1 MIDYRSI
8 DIPHNSRIGYCYKDW
23 CLIPSGLKYNSML
36 ISEFIQQL
44 QDLCDN
50 EGDMEIV
57 IVTGNNELGSIPH
70 VKKSPLYDQFEIT
83 KY

>member
-1 MIDYRSI
+1 
-8 DIPHNSRIGYCYKDW
+8 
-23 CLIPSGLKYNSML
+23 ML
-36 ISEFIQQL
+36 ISEFLQKL

-57 IVTGNNELGSIPH
+57 IVTGKNGLGSIPH
-70 VKKSPLYDQFEIT
+70 VKKSSFYDQFEIT

>member
-1 MIDYRSI
+1 
-8 DIPHNSRIGYCYKDW
+8 
-23 CLIPSGLKYNSML
+23 ML

-57 IVTGNNELGSIPH
+57 IVTCNNRLGSIPH
-70 VKKSPLYDQFEIT
+70 VKKSPFYDQFEIT

>member
-1 MIDYRSI
+1 
-8 DIPHNSRIGYCYKDW
+8 
-23 CLIPSGLKYNSML
+23 ML

-57 IVTGNNELGSIPH
+57 MMNEDKRIGFHFAI
-70 VKKSPLYDQFEIT
+70 
-83 KY
+83 

>member
-1 MIDYRSI
+1 MAVLYSQLYLTINRLLAQNI
-8 DIPHNSRIGYCYKDW
+8 KN
-23 CLIPSGLKYNSML
+23 ML

-57 IVTGNNELGSIPH
+57 IVTGNNGLGSIPH

>member
-1 MIDYRSI
+1 
-8 DIPHNSRIGYCYKDW
+8 
-23 CLIPSGLKYNSML
+23 ML

-57 IVTGNNELGSIPH
+57 IVTGNNGLGSVPH
-70 VKKSPLYDQFEIT
+70 VKKSRLYDQFEIA
-83 KY
+83 KR

>member
-1 MIDYRSI
+1 
-8 DIPHNSRIGYCYKDW
+8 
-23 CLIPSGLKYNSML
+23 ML

-57 IVTGNNELGSIPH
+57 IVTGKNRLGSIPH
-70 VKKSPLYDQFEIT
+70 VKKSPIYDQFEIT

>member
-1 MIDYRSI
+1 
-8 DIPHNSRIGYCYKDW
+8 
-23 CLIPSGLKYNSML
+23 ML

-57 IVTGNNELGSIPH
+57 IDNNGLGSIPH
-70 VKKSPLYDQFEIT
+70 VKKLPIYDQFEIV
-83 KY
+83 KR

>member
-1 MIDYRSI
+1 
-8 DIPHNSRIGYCYKDW
+8 
-23 CLIPSGLKYNSML
+23 ML

-44 QDLCDN
+44 QYLCDN

-57 IVTGNNELGSIPH
+57 MITDNNRLGSIPH

-83 KY
+83 KVLTAFGHKDKEYE

>member
-1 MIDYRSI
+1 
-8 DIPHNSRIGYCYKDW
+8 
-23 CLIPSGLKYNSML
+23 ML

-57 IVTGNNELGSIPH
+57 MVTDSNSLGVEPH
-70 VKKSPLYDQFEIT
+70 VVKSSFYEQFEIA
-83 KY
+83 KC

>member
-1 MIDYRSI
+1 
-8 DIPHNSRIGYCYKDW
+8 
-23 CLIPSGLKYNSML
+23 ML

-57 IVTGNNELGSIPH
+57 IATGNNGLGSIPH

-83 KY
+83 KVLTAFGHKDKKYE

>member
-1 MIDYRSI
+1 
-8 DIPHNSRIGYCYKDW
+8 
-23 CLIPSGLKYNSML
+23 ML
-36 ISEFIQQL
+36 ISEFIQKL

-57 IVTGNNELGSIPH
+57 IVTDNNGLGSIPN

>member
-1 MIDYRSI
+1 
-8 DIPHNSRIGYCYKDW
+8 
-23 CLIPSGLKYNSML
+23 ML

-57 IVTGNNELGSIPH
+57 IGNNGLGFIPH
-70 VKKSPLYDQFEIT
+70 VKKSSFYDQFEIT

>member
-1 MIDYRSI
+1 
-8 DIPHNSRIGYCYKDW
+8 
-23 CLIPSGLKYNSML
+23 ML

-57 IVTGNNELGSIPH
+57 MITDNNSLGSEPH
-70 VKKSPLYDQFEIT
+70 LRKSSFTTNFKLLTAFGH
-83 KY
+83 K

>member
-1 MIDYRSI
+1 
-8 DIPHNSRIGYCYKDW
+8 
-23 CLIPSGLKYNSML
+23 ML

-57 IVTGNNELGSIPH
+57 IVTDNNGLGSIPH

-83 KY
+83 KRLRA

>member
-1 MIDYRSI
+1 
-8 DIPHNSRIGYCYKDW
+8 
-23 CLIPSGLKYNSML
+23 ML

-57 IVTGNNELGSIPH
+57 IVTGNNIPH
-70 VKKSPLYDQFEIT
+70 VKKSPFYDQFEIT

>member
-1 MIDYRSI
+1 
-8 DIPHNSRIGYCYKDW
+8 
-23 CLIPSGLKYNSML
+23 ML

-57 IVTGNNELGSIPH
+57 MVTDSNSFGVEPH
-70 VKKSPLYDQFEIT
+70 VAKSSFYDQFEIT

>member
-1 MIDYRSI
+1 
-8 DIPHNSRIGYCYKDW
+8 
-23 CLIPSGLKYNSML
+23 ML

-57 IVTGNNELGSIPH
+57 IVTGNNGWNTLGNSH
-70 VKKSPLYDQFEIT
+70 KTAHL
-83 KY
+83 

>member
-1 MIDYRSI
+1 MVCSYRIAYFLDRLMSYLY
-8 DIPHNSRIGYCYKDW
+8 GYKT
-23 CLIPSGLKYNSML
+23 INGGVGML

-57 IVTGNNELGSIPH
+57 IVTGNNGLGSIPH
-70 VKKSPLYDQFEIT
+70 VKKSPVYDQFEIT

>member
-1 MIDYRSI
+1 
-8 DIPHNSRIGYCYKDW
+8 
-23 CLIPSGLKYNSML
+23 ML

-57 IVTGNNELGSIPH
+57 MITDGNMIGCEPH
-70 VKKSPLYDQFEIT
+70 VAKSSFYDQFQIINRLRA
-83 KY
+83 

>member
-1 MIDYRSI
+1 
-8 DIPHNSRIGYCYKDW
+8 
-23 CLIPSGLKYNSML
+23 ML

-57 IVTGNNELGSIPH
+57 IVTGNNRLGSIPH
-70 VKKSPLYDQFEIT
+70 VKKSPVYDQFEIT

>member
-1 MIDYRSI
+1 MFNAFGHKR
-8 DIPHNSRIGYCYKDW
+8 
-23 CLIPSGLKYNSML
+23 YNRML

-57 IVTGNNELGSIPH
+57 IVTGNNGLGSIPH

>member
-1 MIDYRSI
+1 
-8 DIPHNSRIGYCYKDW
+8 
-23 CLIPSGLKYNSML
+23 ML

-57 IVTGNNELGSIPH
+57 MITGNNSFGSEPH
-70 VKKSPLYDQFEIT
+70 LRKSSFYDQFEIT

>member
-1 MIDYRSI
+1 MAVLYSQLYLTINRLLAQNI
-8 DIPHNSRIGYCYKDW
+8 KN
-23 CLIPSGLKYNSML
+23 ML

-57 IVTGNNELGSIPH
+57 MITDSNSFGSEPH
-70 VKKSPLYDQFEIT
+70 LRKSSFYDQFEIT
-83 KY
+83 NH